1 MDTNTVN
8 GQANTA
14 TEQAQDTT
22 QQTTA
27 EQTQATST
35 EGTEQ
40 YLKLTQKDLDNLMAK
55 TRGAT
60 EREIFKTL
68 GVDNKDALAKV
79 KEAYTNT
86 LSAEEKLNNDL
97 QQWQTTANTY
107 KSQAEESAYTL
118 AAMEAITGK
127 SRAEVE
133 TIVKMAKGLTS
144 EETPFET
151 AMQTVMGLMTPAQQA
166 VQAEQA
172 PKPSG
177 FNLMQPEQAV
187 NSTKTNYE
195 TKYAEAKKAGN
206 FQSMIAIKSEAF
218 KNGVVL

>member
-1 MDTNTVN
+1 MDTTTVN

-14 TEQAQDTT
+14 IAQAQEATE
-22 QQTTA
+22 QTTA
-27 EQTQATST
+27 EQTQPTST

-40 YLKLTQKDLDNLMAK
+40 YLKLTQRDLDNLMAK

-60 EREIFKTL
+60 ERELFKAL
-68 GVDNKDALAKV
+68 GVDNKDALGKV
-79 KEAYTNT
+79 KEAYTNS

-97 QQWQTTANTY
+97 QQWQTTADTY

-127 SRAEVE
+127 PRAEVE
-133 TIVKMAKGLTS
+133 TIVKMAKGLTC

-151 AMQTVMGLMTPAQQA
+151 AMQTVMGMMAQQQPAQ
-166 VQAEQA
+166 

-177 FNLMQPEQAV
+177 FNLLQPDQPG
-187 NSTKTNYE
+187 NPKKTGYE
-195 TKYAEAKKAGN
+195 AQLADARKNGDTVTA
-206 FQSMIAIKSEAF
+206 IAIKRMAAEDGILL
-218 KNGVVL
+218 N

>member
-14 TEQAQDTT
+14 NEQAEVNTT
-22 QQTTA
+22 
-27 EQTQATST
+27 EQTQTTST
-35 EGTEQ
+35 EGTES
-40 YLKLTQKDLDNLMAK
+40 YLKLTQKDLDNMMAK

-60 EREIFKTL
+60 EREMLKSL
-68 GVDNKDALAKV
+68 GLDNKDNLAKV

-97 QQWQTTANTY
+97 QQLQTTANTY

-172 PKPSG
+172 PKPNG

>member
-22 QQTTA
+22 QQTTTENA
-27 EQTQATST
+27 QTTST
-35 EGTEQ
+35 EGAEQ

-127 SRAEVE
+127 PRAEVE

-151 AMQTVMGLMTPAQQA
+151 AMQTVMGMMAQQQPAQQ
-166 VQAEQA
+166 
-172 PKPSG
+172 KPSG
-177 FNLMQPEQAV
+177 FGLLQPDQPS
-187 NSTKTNYE
+187 NPKKTGYE
-195 TKYAEAKKAGN
+195 TRLAAAKTLQEKIMIKQEAYKEG
-206 FQSMIAIKSEAF
+206 I
-218 KNGVVL
+218 VLQ